1 MGVGTTRG
9 AGVTVPGVW
18 ALERASALGGA
29 ARGMEEGRA
38 AAADCAARASA
49 TGSTVSP
56 SKNLAIA
63 IWRGGFSGLHID
75 CGGYGARRQ
84 TWTFHWERRS
94 RGIASMGDW
103 AVTAVNCSRTAR
115 CESDSCVISAE
126 LGEADMAADR
136 WWGGGVVFRL

>member
-38 AAADCAARASA
+38 AAAAADCAARASA
-49 TGSTVSP
+49 TGSAVSP

-63 IWRGGFSGLHID
+63 IWRGGFSGLHIN
-75 CGGYGARRQ
+75 CGGGMELEDKPGHS
-84 TWTFHWERRS
+84 TGS
-94 RGIASMGDW
+94 
-103 AVTAVNCSRTAR
+103 AVA
-115 CESDSCVISAE
+115 
-126 LGEADMAADR
+126 
-136 WWGGGVVFRL
+136 GG